1 MEVYGTVVHA
11 TTFVGKKDQ
20 KTYTKLF
27 VPVGN
32 EVANVIA
39 AGDLTA
45 LVGMEDVP
53 FNLRLRDNQLKL
65 YYAGE
70 EE

>member
-1 MEVYGTVVHA
+1 MLVYCTVVYA
-11 TTFVGKKDQ
+11 NTFPSKDKQ
-20 KTYTKLF
+20 KLYTKLF

-32 EVANVIA
+32 GVTEVIA
-39 AGDLTA
+39 EGDLTA
-45 LVGMEDVP
+45 LAGMEDVP

-65 YYAGE
+65 YYARE

>member
-1 MEVYGTVVHA
+1 MLVLGTVVFA
-11 TTFVGKKDQ
+11 NTFPSKDKK
-20 KTYTKLF
+20 KLYTKLF

-32 EVANVIA
+32 DVVSVIA
-39 AGDLTA
+39 EGDLTA
-45 LVGMEDVP
+45 LVGVEDVP

>member
-1 MEVYGTVVHA
+1 MLVLGSVIHA
-11 TTFVGKKDQ
+11 ITFLSKDQ
-20 KTYTKLF
+20 TKLYTKLF
-27 VPVGN
+27 VPVDN
-32 EVANVIA
+32 EVVSVIA
-39 AGDLTA
+39 RGDLTA
-45 LVGMEDVP
+45 LAGVEDVP

>member
-1 MEVYGTVVHA
+1 MLVLGTVVYA
-11 TTFVGKKDQ
+11 DTFRSKKEQ
-20 KTYTKLF
+20 KLYTKLF

-32 EVANVIA
+32 EVTSVIA
-39 AGDLTA
+39 EGDLTA
-45 LVGMEDVP
+45 LVGVEDVP

-65 YYAGE
+65 YYARE